1 MTINEA
7 IEHYEDIVESLK
19 QQFDQC
25 DIDDRFENH
34 IRVESSKHISEY
46 EQLIKWLKELK
57 DFRTLYIE
65 SIIKGT
71 PTVIHKDRKIYNV
84 ESSVKDFIQKLDTIK
99 DAINHIED
107 YIKQNK
113 DIIELINLCLCGGY
127 NKLCFCGGYNNTFE
141 IEYYINLIKQNCEHN

>member
-1 MTINEA
+1 MTLNEA
-7 IEHYEDIVESLK
+7 IERYEDMVESLK

-71 PTVIHKDRKIYNV
+71 PPVTHIDKKVYNK
-84 ESSVKDFIQKLDTIK
+84 ELTVKDFIQKLDTIK
-99 DAINHIED
+99 DAIIHVEG

-113 DIIELINLCLCGGY
+113 DIIEHI
-127 NKLCFCGGYNNTFE
+127 KLCFCGGYNDTPE
-141 IEYYINLIKQNCEHN
+141 IEYYIKLIKQNCEHN

>member
-1 MTINEA
+1 MILTINEA
-7 IEHYEDIVESLK
+7 IEHYEGIVESLK
-19 QQFDQC
+19 EQFDQC

-34 IRVESSKHISEY
+34 IRVENSKHIFEC

-71 PTVIHKDRKIYNV
+71 PTVMHRDRKIYNV
-84 ESSVKDFIQKLDTIK
+84 ESSVKDFIEKLDTIK
-99 DAINHIED
+99 DAVNHIEN

-113 DIIELINLCLCGGY
+113 NMMEYIKASLY
-127 NKLCFCGGYNNTFE
+127 GGYNNTTE
-141 IEYYINLIKQNCEHN
+141 IEYYINLIKQNCEYN